1 MGDNFRNRDLAR
13 EWQERDRRME
23 KLKYHTSVA
32 ESDGIKQQ
40 HTMDLEL
47 WEAMKNGDI
56 DNFITCLEKF
66 CQNNATHLSIIFS
79 QLTVPDQDTFL
90 HVAARYGHEDLAGFI
105 ANHYFELLKC
115 RNHKGDSALHL
126 AARAGHFG
134 VVAMLLR
141 VEQAE
146 QKYKYQVDDREIYY
160 NFMNKEE
167 LYMKREEERVAI
179 NDEGNTALH
188 EAMLYDH
195 KNVALCLI
203 EYNVE
208 AAYYVNKQ
216 GKSPLYMAVESSNM
230 EYVSNIFRRRS
241 SYTHLLD
248 EQLIKGKSLLHAAIR
263 NKSTGMPPV
272 YNFATHICKLLC
284 INPVNCAT

>member
-1 MGDNFRNRDLAR
+1 M
-13 EWQERDRRME
+13 
-23 KLKYHTSVA
+23 
-32 ESDGIKQQ
+32 
-40 HTMDLEL
+40 MDLEL
-47 WEAMKNGDI
+47 WEAAKNGDV
-56 DNFITCLEKF
+56 DNFLTCLEKF
-66 CQNNATHLSIIFS
+66 YKINATYLSIIFS

-90 HVAARYGHEDLAGFI
+90 HVAARYGHEGLAGFI

-141 VEQAE
+141 VQQAE
-146 QKYKYQVDDREIYY
+146 EKYKFQVDDREIYY
-160 NFMNKEE
+160 NFMMKED
-167 LYMKREEERVAI
+167 LYKNRAEERVAI

-203 EYNVE
+203 ENNVE
-208 AAYYVNKQ
+208 AAYYLNKQ
-216 GKSPLYMAVESSNM
+216 GKSPLYMAVESCNM
-230 EYVSNIFRRRS
+230 EYVRNIFRRRS
-241 SYTHLLD
+241 PYTHLLD

-263 NKSTGMPPV
+263 KKSTGISYSAFTMYIVLPNLNYISAV
-272 YNFATHICKLLC
+272 SSTHL
-284 INPVNCAT
+284 